1 MKRRLT
7 IKMEQLMDF
16 GLNPY
21 QWILSAHRNNEAEF
35 SHIDDPDLK
44 FKMVMH
50 FSDPAQIVSLEWI
63 V

>member
-1 MKRRLT
+1 
-7 IKMEQLMDF
+7 MEQLMDF